1 MITGFNTDVK
11 CGDKVFHVQTE
22 DKGSGNPL
30 IESLIYVKGAI
41 LDAYRTS
48 YEDFLSSQTFSES
61 TLQKILE
68 FQHRQIVTCIK
79 KGKFKKGM
87 LLKAYSEGQ
96 FVFEL
101 TGSKG
106 TPIKSGAMAE
116 APEAPA
122 IPSGHGDKPCTP
134 GTPQVSR
141 EVTKPHDSF
150 PNQEVGSGLRVDLA
164 SPRSNRIELAI
175 DISEA
180 TDLLADRGIEIC
192 VEGSKEFVGGSHVDL
207 GLFVQSRGGRLRLE
221 NVQVIVKIIGTT
233 FSPRLYAGK
242 TDNSGALRMN
252 FNLPAYSAGSAAL
265 IIQASTPLGND
276 EIKYLIKRK

>member
-41 LDAYRTS
+41 LDAYRTD
-48 YEDFLSSQTFSES
+48 YGDFLDSETFSEA

-68 FQHRQIVTCIK
+68 FQHRQIVTFIK
-79 KGKFKKGM
+79 KGQFKKGM
-87 LLKAYSEGQ
+87 ALQAYAEGQ

-101 TGSKG
+101 MGFKQAMPAKNTA
-106 TPIKSGAMAE
+106 GAE
-116 APEAPA
+116 PECVIIPAPSVAVPKTVSAPA
-122 IPSGHGDKPCTP
+122 APPLTA
-134 GTPQVSR
+134 TSR
-141 EVTKPHDSF
+141 SL
-150 PNQEVGSGLRVDLA
+150 PNTEVGSKATVHAPSGR
-164 SPRSNRIELAI
+164 PNRIELAI
-175 DISEA
+175 DASEA
-180 TDLLADRGIEIC
+180 ADLLADQGIEIC

-207 GLFVQSRGGRLRLE
+207 DLFVQSRQGRLRLE

-242 TDNSGALRMN
+242 TDRSGSLRMN
-252 FNLPAYSAGSAAL
+252 FNLPTYSAGSAAL
-265 IIQASTPLGND
+265 IVQASTVLGND